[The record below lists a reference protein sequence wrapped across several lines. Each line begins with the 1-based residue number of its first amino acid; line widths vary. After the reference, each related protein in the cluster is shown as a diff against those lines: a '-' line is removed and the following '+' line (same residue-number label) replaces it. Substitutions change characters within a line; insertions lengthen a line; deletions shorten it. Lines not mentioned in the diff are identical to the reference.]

1 MRDEFSYS
9 PSESSTKRQI
19 VRNILFHPYFCTRVT
34 AFVCACD
41 TRTLP
46 RDRTLTLPSSRSR
59 NPSKQTKPLKYKDS
73 CVHRYRYT
81 IFSNCLMIH
90 LYTYVS
96 EKKNEIEGKKRD
108 AKRIKGKICE
118 FGICVVIRDTSNGDE
133 SEGKGR
139 EGRKKK
145 RKENRKLTLFPV
157 SKRIRSIRRE
167 TKSIDIRNST
177 STTTLKAEM

>member
-1 MRDEFSYS
+1 MRPPISLHHIFQLLNDTSIYL
-9 PSESSTKRQI
+9 R
-19 VRNILFHPYFCTRVT
+19 VR
-34 AFVCACD
+34 
-41 TRTLP
+41 
-46 RDRTLTLPSSRSR
+46 
-59 NPSKQTKPLKYKDS
+59 
-73 CVHRYRYT
+73 
-81 IFSNCLMIH
+81 
-90 LYTYVS
+90 
-96 EKKNEIEGKKRD
+96 KKNEIEGKKRD
-108 AKRIKGKICE
+108 AKRERIKGKICE

-177 STTTLKAEM
+177 STSTLKAEM